1 MMRVIIHLIEA
12 IERLIFPSRNRRDD
26 RK

>member
-1 MMRVIIHLIEA
+1 MMRVITPLIEA
-12 IERLIFPSRNRRDD
+12 IESLIFPSRNRRDD

>member
-1 MMRVIIHLIEA
+1 MMRVITHLIEA
-12 IERLIFPSRNRRDD
+12 IESLIFPSRNRRDD

>member
-1 MMRVIIHLIEA
+1 MMRVINHLIEA
-12 IERLIFPSRNRRDD
+12 IESLIFPSRNRRDD

>member
-1 MMRVIIHLIEA
+1 MMRVINHLIEA
-12 IERLIFPSRNRRDD
+12 IESLIFSSRNRRDD